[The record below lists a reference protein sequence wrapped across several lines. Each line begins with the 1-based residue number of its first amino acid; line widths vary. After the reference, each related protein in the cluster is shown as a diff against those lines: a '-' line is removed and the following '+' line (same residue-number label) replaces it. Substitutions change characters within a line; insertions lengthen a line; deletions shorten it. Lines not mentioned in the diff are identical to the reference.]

1 MEAAA
6 ILNFVKCQYLR
17 IGPPYLESCI
27 TRIEMIAGT
36 LITLL
41 ITVRWFSAYMYSI
54 ALVMS
59 TTFSIYIVLG
69 VFYILTNHAV
79 TLM

>member
-1 MEAAA
+1 
-6 ILNFVKCQYLR
+6 
-17 IGPPYLESCI
+17 
-27 TRIEMIAGT
+27 MIAGT